1 MGVGTISN
9 AVYDRIGGV
18 LERALTGLT
27 LEQLTTQPAGPESN
41 PIGWV
46 AWHLARTQDHN
57 YSILLNKPSLWVE
70 KKWHEQFNLP
80 ENTGTGNGDSLE

>member
-41 PIGWV
+41 
-46 AWHLARTQDHN
+46 LF
-57 YSILLNKPSLWVE
+57 SIPTCHIE
-70 KKWHEQFNLP
+70 
-80 ENTGTGNGDSLE
+80 